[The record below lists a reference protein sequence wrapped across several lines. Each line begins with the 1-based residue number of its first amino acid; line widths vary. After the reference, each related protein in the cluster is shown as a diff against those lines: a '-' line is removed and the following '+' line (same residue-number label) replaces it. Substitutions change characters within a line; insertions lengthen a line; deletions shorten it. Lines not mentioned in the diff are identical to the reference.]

1 MLTENVHECPIVTT
15 EEVNRLLDVGRLLLS
30 TLTQEELDRLKQFL
44 DTHTMDSLI
53 SFLQS
58 SESDD
63 LIGNTSV
70 A

>member
-1 MLTENVHECPIVTT
+1 MLTENVHECPIVTA